1 MQKVEELKYKVVCYS
16 FDKCLGGELMK
27 QNKTAMVVGIIYVVI
42 AYLILRYLV
51 PNDISLGTYPLV
63 IVGGAV
69 LINILY
75 TYILKYDY
83 FDKDNKE
90 E

>member
-1 MQKVEELKYKVVCYS
+1 M
-16 FDKCLGGELMK
+16 FGGELMK
-27 QNKTAMVVGIIYVVI
+27 QNKTAMVIGIIYVVI

-63 IVGGAV
+63 IVGGPV
-69 LINILY
+69 LINILF